1 MEKYIIRGG
10 RALNG
15 SVAVHA
21 SKNAV
26 LPILAASI
34 LTEEK
39 VKIRSCPHISDVV
52 NMLEILRILGCK
64 IEWEGAD
71 VVIDSRHADKHKIP
85 VSLAKK
91 LRSSIFMLGSILG
104 RFQSAKIS
112 YPGGCDIGLRPIDL
126 HIKGLKALNVDITER
141 SGVISCDGK
150 NLTGGVVNLDF
161 PSVGAT
167 ENIIMA
173 AALAPGRTVI
183 LNAAKEPEIEDLQ
196 NFINQ
201 MGGKVSGAGSST
213 VTVEGVTG
221 LHGTEYAPMPDRIVA
236 GTYLIA
242 GAMCGG
248 EIEVTDVNPEHI
260 QSVLFKLRES
270 ACKIEI
276 KRDKIVLTAPER
288 LTACHLVETNPYPGF
303 ATDLQAQM
311 LAALSI
317 ADGTSVIIENIFETR
332 FRHAGE
338 LVKMGANITIRDR
351 MAVIRG
357 VPSLSGAEVFAFDLR
372 GGAALVLAGL
382 AASET
387 TVVNDIYHIERGYFA
402 FEQNLSQLGADI
414 RRVN

>member
-10 RALNG
+10 KRLGG
-15 SVAVHA
+15 SISVHA

-26 LPILAASI
+26 LPILAASL
-34 LTEEK
+34 LTTEP
-39 VKIRSCPHISDVV
+39 VLVRNCPSISDVS
-52 NMLEILRILGCK
+52 NMLEILRILGCR
-64 IEWEGAD
+64 IEWEGTD
-71 VVIDSRHADKHKIP
+71 VRIDSSQADRHKIP

-126 HIKGLKALNVDITER
+126 HIKGLKCLNVEIVER
-141 SGVISCDGK
+141 SGLITCDGK
-150 NLTGGVVNLDF
+150 RLSGGVVNLDF

-167 ENIIMA
+167 ENLMMA
-173 AALAPGRTVI
+173 AALAPGKTVI

-196 NFINQ
+196 NFINS
-201 MGGKVSGAGSST
+201 MGGKISGAGSST
-213 VTVEGVTG
+213 VTVEGVHS
-221 LHGTEYAPMPDRIVA
+221 LHGTEYRPISDRIVA

-248 EIEVTDVNPEHI
+248 EIEVRNANPEHL
-260 QSVLFKLRES
+260 QSLLFKLRES
-270 ACKIEI
+270 ACKIDV
-276 KRDKIVLTAPER
+276 KRDTITLTAPER
-288 LTACHLVETNPYPGF
+288 LSACHLIETNPYPGF

-311 LAALSI
+311 LAAMSV
-317 ADGTSVIIENIFETR
+317 ADGTSVIVENIFETR

-338 LVKMGANITIRDR
+338 LIKMGANITVRDR
-351 MAVIRG
+351 TAVVRG
-357 VPSLSGAEVFAFDLR
+357 VPYLSGAEVFAFDLR

-387 TVVNDIYHIERGYFA
+387 TVVNDIYHIERGYDGVDR
-402 FEQNLSQLGADI
+402 NLRNLGADI
-414 RRVN
+414 RKVP

>member
-10 RALNG
+10 RRLNG
-15 SVAVHA
+15 SVNVHA

-39 VKIRSCPHISDVV
+39 VRIRNCPAISDVT
-52 NMLEILRILGCK
+52 NMLEILRILGCR
-64 IEWEGAD
+64 IEWEDGD
-71 VVIDSRHADKHKIP
+71 VLIDSRQADKHKIP

-91 LRSSIFMLGSILG
+91 LRSSIFMLGSIIG
-104 RFQSAKIS
+104 RFRDARIS

-126 HIKGLKALNVDITER
+126 HIKGLRGLNVEINER
-141 SGVISCDGK
+141 SGLIDCNGK
-150 NLTGGVVNLDF
+150 DLCGGTVNLDF

-173 AALAPGRTVI
+173 ATLAKGKTTI

-196 NFINQ
+196 NFINA

-213 VTVEGVTG
+213 VEIEGVPR
-221 LHGTEYAPMPDRIVA
+221 LHGAEYTPMPDRIVA

-248 EIEVTDVNPEHI
+248 EIEVTGVNPEHI

-270 ACKIEI
+270 ACKIECN
-276 KRDKIVLTAPER
+276 RDKIRLIAPER
-288 LTACHLVETNPYPGF
+288 LLACHLIETNPYPGF

-317 ADGTSVIIENIFETR
+317 AEGTSVVVENIFETR

-357 VPSLSGAEVFAFDLR
+357 VPQLSGAEVFAFDLR

-382 AASET
+382 AAAET
-387 TVVNDIYHIERGYFA
+387 TVVNDIYHIERGYCDL
-402 FEQNLSQLGADI
+402 EKNLSALGADI
-414 RRVN
+414 RRAG

>member
-10 RALNG
+10 RKLNG
-15 SVAVHA
+15 SVKVHA

-39 VKIRSCPHISDVV
+39 VRIRNCPGISDVV
-52 NMLEILRILGCK
+52 NMLEILRILGCR
-64 IEWEGAD
+64 IDWEGSD
-71 VVIDSRHADKHKIP
+71 VVIDSSQADKHKIP

-91 LRSSIFMLGSILG
+91 LRSSIFMLGSIIG
-104 RFQSAKIS
+104 RFGSARIS

-126 HIKGLKALNVDITER
+126 HIKGLKSLNVDIVEHFGMIDCNGKGLCG
-141 SGVISCDGK
+141 GVI
-150 NLTGGVVNLDF
+150 NLDF

-167 ENIIMA
+167 ENIMMA
-173 AALAPGRTVI
+173 ATLAKGKTVI

-196 NFINQ
+196 NFINA

-213 VTVEGVTG
+213 VEIEGVSE
-221 LHGTEYAPMPDRIVA
+221 LHGAEYSPMPDRIVA

-248 EIEVTDVNPEHI
+248 EIEVQNVNAEHI

-270 ACKIEI
+270 ACKIECN
-276 KRDKIVLTAPER
+276 RDKIVLTAPER
-288 LTACHLVETNPYPGF
+288 LQACHLIETNPYPGF

-317 ADGTSVIIENIFETR
+317 AEGTSVIVENIFETR
-332 FRHAGE
+332 FKHAGE

-351 MAVIRG
+351 MAVVRG
-357 VPSLSGAEVFAFDLR
+357 VPQLSGAEVFAFDLR

-382 AASET
+382 AAAET
-387 TVVNDIYHIERGYFA
+387 TIVNDIYHIERGYFE
-402 FEQNLSQLGADI
+402 FEKNLSALGADI
-414 RRVN
+414 CKAD